1 MPLTQIVVVDD
12 DDNIRSVVCAL
23 VRDAM
28 PEAKIEEH
36 FSSLHALR
44 DVESGT
50 ADLLITNCHMPDM
63 DGPTLVKEIRK
74 MKNSIPVIMISGS
87 PDARSLGEQAGIDKF
102 VEKTQLVRELADAI
116 HSCLEATR

>member
-12 DDNIRSVVCAL
+12 DDNIRSIVCAL
-23 VRDAM
+23 VRDAL

-36 FSSLHALR
+36 FSSLRALQN
-44 DVESGT
+44 VETG

-74 MKNSIPVIMISGS
+74 KKHTIPVIMISGS
-87 PDARSLGEQAGIDKF
+87 PDARLLGEQAGIDKF
-102 VEKTQLVRELADAI
+102 VEKTQLTRELGDAI
-116 HSCLEATR
+116 RSFLDATR